1 LAGGARSVIRTL
13 GEKVDSV
20 NYKVEIEQTGRG
32 GTITYTEDGG
42 SLLFDWEFAI
52 GGADVFVTTPELWDA
67 NCRSRNAAWAEGR
80 RQEILERVAEEVRRQ
95 KATSATLSIED
106 QWIHFDF

>member
-1 LAGGARSVIRTL
+1 
-13 GEKVDSV
+13 VDSV

-42 SLLFDWEFAI
+42 SLSFDWEFAI

-67 NCRSRNAAWAEGR
+67 NCRGRNAAWAEGR